1 MLISNSSTCNGTV
14 HRRAPQGEIEEL
26 SLLTALPNG
35 VNMSIVGL
43 APALRRLK
51 VIRLCIFLKFYHHNK
66 LVSCRGI
73 AADCDTLEEFG
84 YSLYFTVWIHG
95 MSTDDLS
102 KPFVNFGQDF
112 QVSSECHNIAL

>member
-51 VIRLCIFLKFYHHNK
+51 VIRLYIFKVLSSQQIGE
-66 LVSCRGI
+66 LSGI
-73 AADCDTLEEFG
+73 AADCDTPLEEFG
-84 YSLYFTVWIHG
+84 YSLLYCLDHG
-95 MSTDDLS
+95 MSTNDLS

-112 QVSSECHNIAL
+112 RVSSECHNIAL